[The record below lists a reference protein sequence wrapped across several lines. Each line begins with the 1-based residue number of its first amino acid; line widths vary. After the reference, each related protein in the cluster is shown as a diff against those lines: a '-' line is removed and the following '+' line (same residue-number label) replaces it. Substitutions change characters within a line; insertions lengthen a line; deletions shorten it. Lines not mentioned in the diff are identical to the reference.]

1 MSKSRRLS
9 SASGASRPLELQW
22 RPSRQV
28 AAALGALAALAP
40 YSLLACELPL
50 GWRLPLALLAGVAG
64 AWTVRRYLAEPPM
77 TLAIPAGRGCAR
89 RDGQPIDGFQVRW
102 RGPLAFL
109 RWREPDG
116 RYRHAAC
123 FPDTLPA
130 AARRELKLAM
140 QRREAAGGDPTMAG

>member
-9 SASGASRPLELQW
+9 SASGASGPLELQW

-64 AWTVRRYLAEPPM
+64 VRTVRRYLAEPPM
-77 TLAIPAGRGCAR
+77 TLAMPIISRPPRIASTATAAISIPITRLM
-89 RDGQPIDGFQVRW
+89 I
-102 RGPLAFL
+102 LA
-109 RWREPDG
+109 PV
-116 RYRHAAC
+116 
-123 FPDTLPA
+123 LP
-130 AARRELKLAM
+130 M
-140 QRREAAGGDPTMAG
+140 